1 MWLCSVKYGFRN
13 EYGKNVRCQNEL
25 ECEREDH
32 AEARLLRDRG
42 ELEADPAEL
51 VGEVEA
57 L

>member
-51 VGEVEA
+51 AGEVEA